1 MLSRAE
7 RTERMAVWLQRL
19 QKCRESKQTLAD
31 LIGFD
36 VWRQGHRELPIRR
49 VG

>member
-1 MLSRAE
+1 MVTIRGE
-7 RTERMAVWLQRL
+7 Q
-19 QKCRESKQTLAD
+19 LAQL

-36 VWRQGHRELPIRR
+36 VWREGHRELPIRR